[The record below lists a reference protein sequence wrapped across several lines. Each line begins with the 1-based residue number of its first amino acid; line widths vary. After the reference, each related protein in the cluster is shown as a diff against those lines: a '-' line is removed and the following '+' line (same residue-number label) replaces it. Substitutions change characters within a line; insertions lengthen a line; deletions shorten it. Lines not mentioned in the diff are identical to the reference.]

1 MKTKEIILNSLHKIV
16 RKDQYI
22 NDLLIAPGSHL
33 DLIKEKKEYLN
44 KEFLFSTMSLERIE
58 ALEKELNYKVKAE
71 NLEGKRI
78 EIEARW
84 KSSGKCDLIFL
95 QKIADTWDA
104 GKIIV
109 RFNDATI
116 QLGFTGEV
124 QEDYDFLGL
133 KNSIEEVKP
142 AHLGLNFIYNE
153 KINTSLFLNSFMS
166 EELEEDFIEKN
177 KTIDINCYYYNN
189 IFIEIEEVNKNYGI

>member
-33 DLIKEKKEYLN
+33 DLIKEKKEYLK

-71 NLEGKRI
+71 SLEGKRI

-84 KSSGKCDLIFL
+84 KTTGKCDLELL
-95 QKIADTWDA
+95 Q
-104 GKIIV
+104 
-109 RFNDATI
+109 
-116 QLGFTGEV
+116 QLANNWRNGEV
-124 QEDYDFLGL
+124 KVTFEDAEIKL
-133 KNSIEEVKP
+133 KFISIIGIPNDLESFKKVINEAIP
-142 AHLGLNFIYNE
+142 AHLGSKYIITYRVWRTLEKFTWNE
-153 KINTSLFLNSFMS
+153 IGSYTWDEVRNKEGILDK
-166 EELEEDFIEKN
+166 LE
-177 KTIDINCYYYNN
+177 
-189 IFIEIEEVNKNYGI
+189 V